1 MGLVTGRATRLY
13 YMDETSFN
21 AQERP
26 LKCWQFAAQPLQFP
40 IPIVRPHN
48 ITIFGAVG
56 NMDPKLL
63 FFMASSTNQ
72 HDCVRFLK
80 LLRRRITR
88 RAIKSNPETHIVLDN
103 HSAHRAGFVRSY
115 IEEDFRSTG
124 HRFVLVFQPPYS
136 SQFNS

>member
-1 MGLVTGRATRLY
+1 MALITGRATRLY

-63 FFMASSTNQ
+63 FFMALSTNQ
-72 HDCVRFLK
+72 HDFVRFLK

-88 RAIKSNPETHIVLDN
+88 QAIGVNPETHIRDVYEILN
-103 HSAHRAGFVRSY
+103 L
-115 IEEDFRSTG
+115 I
-124 HRFVLVFQPPYS
+124 
-136 SQFNS
+136 